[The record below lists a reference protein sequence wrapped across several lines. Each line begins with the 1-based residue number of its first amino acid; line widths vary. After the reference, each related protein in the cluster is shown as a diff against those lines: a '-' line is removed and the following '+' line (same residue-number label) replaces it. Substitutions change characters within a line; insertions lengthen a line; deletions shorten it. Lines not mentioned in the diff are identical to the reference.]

1 MDRNARRRAIKALG
15 HDEFELLVH
24 EVLVAARG
32 NEETTLRKLRPPDG
46 GADSLVLSRGAQV
59 EGIFQA
65 KHSPDRAPDWAK
77 WERSLDDA
85 VAFWS
90 PSWVT
95 FVASINFTRDQQRD
109 FARRLGER
117 HPNVEIDALTLTD
130 VERLLDKHPQVAPRF
145 LGPDARDIR
154 AAVERATK
162 LGGAQLE
169 TATDLV
175 ARAGEL
181 ADFADEIDPRFEYE
195 QTLGQREPQWAED
208 PYVTLVEETSGR
220 RYVRTDAFVRE
231 EADVSAPIIA
241 FTDDEAGREARERAR
256 DELARGHDAVLTSGV
271 RVLFPQAPRLVREM
285 ADDDCSM
292 RRGIL
297 FSGDSVEIRVALE
310 TDEAA
315 LERTFTMHSVPPK
328 VGGGL
333 ALAAVDGALWFELI
347 FPDPPSADFLLN
359 CSARFG
365 SSAGDNLLAAS
376 WARALTGDAQ
386 VSLSCPELLPDGL
399 DAPVQG
405 RDEGARA
412 ELTARRE
419 VYADLVFIE
428 RSLGIQLTL
437 PERFSRSEL
446 AVIQTARDIL
456 RTRRGKGTFDAGKM
470 VVSPEEVRRYEGTLR
485 GVRRRGRIVL
495 ELWGTWLDLGL
506 GEWLLPPLVVVERRY
521 LSDSEPDGV
530 ELELRPAGDTHMS
543 FELVEPDTP
552 DSKGGLRAA

>member
-1 MDRNARRRAIKALG
+1 M
-15 HDEFELLVH
+15 
-24 EVLVAARG
+24 
-32 NEETTLRKLRPPDG
+32 
-46 GADSLVLSRGAQV
+46 
-59 EGIFQA
+59 
-65 KHSPDRAPDWAK
+65 
-77 WERSLDDA
+77 
-85 VAFWS
+85 
-90 PSWVT
+90 
-95 FVASINFTRDQQRD
+95 
-109 FARRLGER
+109 
-117 HPNVEIDALTLTD
+117 TLTD
-130 VERLLDKHPQVAPRF
+130 IERLLDEQPQIAPRF
-145 LGPDARDIR
+145 LSPDARDIR

-181 ADFADEIDPRFEYE
+181 ADFADELDPRFEYE
-195 QTLGQREPQWAED
+195 QTLGQRAPQWAED
-208 PYVTLVEETSGR
+208 PYLSLIEETSGR

-231 EADVSAPIIA
+231 EADVSAPIIT

-256 DELARGHDAVLTSGV
+256 DELARGHDAALTSGV

-297 FSGDSVEIRVALE
+297 FSGDSVEISVALE

-328 VGGGL
+328 AGGGL
-333 ALAAVDGALWFELI
+333 ALAAVDGALWFEVI
-347 FPDPPSADFLLN
+347 FPEPPSADFLLN

-365 SSAGDNLLAAS
+365 PSAGDNLLAAS

-386 VSLSCPELLPDGL
+386 VSLRCPELLPDGL

-428 RSLGIQLTL
+428 RSLGVELTL
-437 PERFSRSEL
+437 PERFSRSDL

-456 RTRRGKGTFDAGKM
+456 RTGRGKGTFDAGKM
-470 VVSPEEVRRYEGTLR
+470 LVSAEEVRRYEGTLR
-485 GVRRRGRIVL
+485 GVRRRDRIVL
-495 ELWGTWLDLGL
+495 ELWDTCLDLGL
-506 GEWLLPPLVVVERRY
+506 GEWILPPLVVVERRY
-521 LSDSEPDGV
+521 LSDSERDGV
-530 ELELRPAGDTHMS
+530 ELELRPAGDNHMA

-552 DSKGGLRAA
+552 DSKGGLKAA